1 MVATRRTPK
10 KNRSP
15 SPSPLADGGSTRS
28 ARKSSKKTAPS
39 LSTAEEQ
46 VARGERSPSP
56 SPRKRPDDYPEAVD
70 EWRTEWSE
78 KFGEWYWWHEK
89 TMQVS
94 WCALSTA
101 RCISRARA
109 RTHGEKEE
117 RVPVYPPGRC

>member
-28 ARKSSKKTAPS
+28 ARKSSKTKKKAAPS
-39 LSTAEEQ
+39 VTSTEEEQ

-56 SPRKRPDDYPEAVD
+56 SPRQRPADYPEAVD

-94 WCALSTA
+94 W
-101 RCISRARA
+101 
-109 RTHGEKEE
+109 
-117 RVPVYPPGRC
+117 